1 MSTSAAN
8 QILTCQGQLKV
19 DIGVSQN
26 APSQGAVKFVGKVIN
41 TETEFAAM
49 KVYGSSGFGFL
60 LLEALNSKLQQG
72 FAIRTNAIQGGSEVS
87 GGGEPYIFRAY
98 NEVVEMK
105 NVLITNLKSSA
116 NQQTGQTI
124 LTVNRSSTED
134 SSTIFFSHALALT
147 QGAYKA
153 GEGLFLGVGGSN
165 IYAYYG
171 MTSPTGSASS
181 SSNRG
186 SLGMKIGNAYTESI
200 SFASDQS
207 VNMPGT
213 LTVNTINATNYVGYP
228 TFDPLPITLDQTNN
242 RVGINTTS
250 PTEALDVVG
259 NAKVSGT
266 MTADTVSATTYV
278 GLPVVSFAPITRDTV
293 NNRIGINQ
301 VTPTEALDVVGNAKV
316 SGTMT
321 ADTISATTYIGLP
334 PVVVP
339 ASELLPI
346 TLDKVNNRVGINN
359 TTPTVA
365 FDIGGDIALTGRL
378 ATTSTKVGIGS
389 LSGSI
394 SQGTNCVA
402 IGNNAGYNIQGN
414 SSVAIGNQA
423 GYSSQS
429 ATCVA
434 IGANAGQTIQGT
446 SSVAIGNLAGY
457 NQQSNTAVSI
467 GSNAGYTLQAV
478 SGVAIGNSA
487 GYNTQGLQSVAIGS
501 SAGTSL
507 QGTNSIGI
515 GTLAGGSSQ
524 GNNAV
529 AIGYEAARFTQSLNS
544 VAVGNESGRS
554 NQGSYSVAVGHAAAR
569 SGQGAG
575 CVAIGSGAAF
585 TSQGALSIAIGNNAG
600 QNQSTNAVA
609 IGNGAAS
616 AGQGTDC
623 IAIGNA
629 AGQTNQSGYS
639 VALGGSAGY
648 QFQSVNAVAIGSSA
662 GFNAQGIQCVAIGR
676 NAGNTGQNSYSIAI
690 GPDSGKTNQLVH
702 AVAVGNSAGQTS
714 QGEYGISI
722 GYFAGN
728 SGQGNSSIAIGNAA
742 GQTNQHANSI
752 ILNATG
758 SALNSDGTSRTYVAP
773 VREVANNKTVQYNAT
788 TKEVTYT
795 DTLVTTG
802 TGSPEGAITA
812 PVGRLFLRTN
822 GDAETTMYVKIS
834 GTGNTGWA
842 PVRTNSS
849 PPSWSIIRGNTG
861 MTPVPLGTVTGYT
874 TDLVSPIQCTV
885 NKTAGTVTITTPG
898 RYYISF
904 SGFSE
909 LTSNTYASYEIRV
922 NNVMVVMTFNGDVGG
937 TVPHHFSGSISCI
950 CELNINDVV
959 SIYTTGTVAL
969 YPDSNC
975 SFCGYMIR

>member
-213 LTVNTINATNYVGYP
+213 LTVNTINATNYIGFP
-228 TFDPLPITLDQTNN
+228 TFNPLPITLDQTNN
-242 RVGINTTS
+242 RVGINSTT

-266 MTADTVSATTYV
+266 MTADTVSATTY
-278 GLPVVSFAPITRDTV
+278 
-293 NNRIGINQ
+293 
-301 VTPTEALDVVGNAKV
+301 
-316 SGTMT
+316 
-321 ADTISATTYIGLP
+321 IGLP

-346 TLDKVNNRVGINN
+346 SLDKVNNRVGINN
-359 TTPTVA
+359 TTPTSA
-365 FDIGGDIALTGRL
+365 LDITGNLSLTGRM
-378 ATTSTKVGIGS
+378 ATTSTSISIGS
-389 LSGSI
+389 NAGSSLSTNSVAIGNSAGQISQGANSIAIGIVAANNTQGSNSVAI
-394 SQGTNCVA
+394 GNGAGQTTQGALCVALGYQCGKTNQGTYSVSIGIAAGNNSQGTNSVA
-402 IGNNAGYNIQGN
+402 IGNTAGYNVQGS

-434 IGANAGQTIQGT
+434 IGANAGQTVQGT
-446 SSVAIGNLAGY
+446 SSVAIGYGAGF
-457 NQQSNTAVSI
+457 NQQSSTAVSI
-467 GSNAGYTLQAV
+467 GSNAGYTFQGANSVAIGIGAGYSSQGQA
-478 SGVAIGNSA
+478 SVAIGNNAGTTTQAASSIAIGNGAGNSSQAGNSVAIGLSA
-487 GYNTQGLQSVAIGS
+487 GQTSQSTQAIAIGS
-501 SAGTSL
+501 SAGQNTQSVNGVAIGAEAGRFTQGINSVSIGTLAGNNL
-507 QGTNSIGI
+507 QGTNSVAVGAA
-515 GTLAGGSSQ
+515 AGNSNQSIQAVAVGGYAGQTTQGS
-524 GNNAV
+524 NTV
-529 AIGYEAARFTQSLNS
+529 AIGYVAGNDTQGANS
-544 VAVGNESGRS
+544 VAVG
-554 NQGSYSVAVGHAAAR
+554 AAAGNLNQ
-569 SGQGAG
+569 SANS
-575 CVAIGSGAAF
+575 VAIGLYAGQI
-585 TSQGALSIAIGNNAG
+585 SQGSN
-600 QNQSTNAVA
+600 
-609 IGNGAAS
+609 
-616 AGQGTDC
+616 C
-623 IAIGNA
+623 
-629 AGQTNQSGYS
+629 
-639 VALGGSAGY
+639 
-648 QFQSVNAVAIGSSA
+648 
-662 GFNAQGIQCVAIGR
+662 
-676 NAGNTGQNSYSIAI
+676 
-690 GPDSGKTNQLVH
+690 
-702 AVAVGNSAGQTS
+702 VAVGNS
-714 QGEYGISI
+714 
-722 GYFAGN
+722 
-728 SGQGNSSIAIGNAA
+728 A

-842 PVRTNSS
+842 PVRTNST
-849 PPSWSIIRGNTG
+849 PPSWSIVRGITG
-861 MTPVPLGTVTGYT
+861 MTPVPFGTITGYT
-874 TDLVSPIQCTV
+874 DDIVPPNQCTV
-885 NKTAGTVTITTPG
+885 NKAAGTVTITVPG

-904 SGFSE
+904 FGF
-909 LTSNTYASYEIRV
+909 TMGDVNQYAQVSVMI
-922 NNVMVVMTFNGDVGG
+922 NNVFVNRNYAYIAGWHNMNNSVGG
-937 TVPHHFSGSISCI
+937 IYD
-950 CELNINDVV
+950 LNVNDVV
-959 SIYTTGTVAL
+959 TISWTGTAPF
-969 YPDSNC
+969 YPENNC
-975 SFCGYMIR
+975 TFSGYQIR